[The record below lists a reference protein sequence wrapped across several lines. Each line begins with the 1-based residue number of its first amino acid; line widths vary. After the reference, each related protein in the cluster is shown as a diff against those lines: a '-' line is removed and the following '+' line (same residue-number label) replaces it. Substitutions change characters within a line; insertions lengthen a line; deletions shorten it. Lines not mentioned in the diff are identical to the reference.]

1 MPKWTKE
8 QELAINTEGSNII
21 ISAGAGSGKTAVL
34 TERVITKLKNG
45 THINELLI
53 LTFTNN
59 AAAEMKERIKKAIS
73 KIPELSEEMN
83 LIESASITTFDA
95 YVLSLVKKYHYYL
108 NLDAGL
114 SIIDSSIIKLEKQ
127 KIIDQIFE
135 SKYKE
140 KNQNFINFVTKYC
153 AKNDKILRKK
163 ILSLDSSLDLIIN
176 KEEYISN
183 YIENY
188 YSVDNLNLLFKS
200 YEDLILNKVNSIK
213 NSLENMGYEIEEK
226 PYQKF
231 YTILSPLIQSNTYD
245 EVRSSINFTMPRL
258 PNGSTEKAKY
268 YKTQISEIAKSI
280 KDLCYFNKEAL
291 LDNLKSTKDDA
302 NIIIEIIRE
311 LHQKTENYKYSKNMF
326 EFNDISKLAIKL
338 IKSNELVRE
347 NLKNSFKEIMIDE
360 YQDTSDMQ
368 ETFISLIEN
377 NNVYM
382 VGDVKQSIYR
392 FRNANPD
399 IFKIKYDKYKNNDG
413 GIKIDLN
420 KNFRSREQVLD
431 SINEIFNHIMD
442 DFIGNANYQKE
453 HKLIFGNQGF
463 YIFGSNKYN
472 NNLEIYNYEKD
483 KDHTKEEIEA
493 FIIGNDI
500 KDKIKAKYQVLDEE
514 IQRDITYKDFCILMD
529 RTSSF
534 DIYKKVFDYLQI
546 PLNIYKDE
554 DILFTDE
561 VCLINNILGLIINI
575 KKEGNNTSNKFY
587 FTSIA
592 RSYLYS
598 IEDETIYQIITN
610 NKITE
615 TNIYQKCLEISKN
628 IDSMSNY
635 EIIETII
642 NEFDFF
648 NKMITV
654 GNLNYR
660 TIILNN
666 LLDKAKSLNDVG
678 MNIYDM
684 KEYFENLMENQ
695 EVIKLP
701 AIISDSNSVTI
712 TNIHKSKG
720 LEYKIC
726 YFSGFHKEFNLQDMK
741 DKILYSNTYGLIMP
755 SYNEGFS
762 NTFIKTI
769 FKEDNVKNEISE
781 KIRLL
786 YVALTRAK
794 EKMIIVTSLDNDK
807 FYITNSSNVID
818 DLDRMKYKSFKDIL
832 NSVYTY
838 IEKYITN
845 IPIPLI
851 NNEYKIAKNI
861 NLNDLNNSKEIINIE
876 EKEIIKE
883 TLKENHFSK
892 EENKLITNEEKEN
905 MKFGTNLHYM
915 LENINLKEPNYNIL
929 NDNEKSILS
938 DLLKNSIFSN
948 INNAKIYQEYEFIDI
963 KENEEKVGIIDLM
976 LEYADHIDI
985 IDYKLKHT
993 DDPAYKKQLQG
1004 YKSFIESKTHKKAFT
1019 YLYSL
1024 ATRTL
1029 TKID

>member
-127 KIIDQIFE
+127 KIIDQIFA
-135 SKYKE
+135 SKYQE
-140 KNQNFINFVTKYC
+140 NNQNFINFVTKYC
-153 AKNDKILRKK
+153 IKNDKILRKK

-188 YSVDNLNLLFKS
+188 YSVDNLNSLFKS

-226 PYQKF
+226 TYQKF
-231 YTILSPLIQSNTYD
+231 YAILSPLIQSNTYD

-280 KDLCYFNKEAL
+280 KELCYFNKEAL

-302 NIIIEIIRE
+302 SIIIEIIRE

-500 KDKIKAKYQVLDEE
+500 KDKINTKYQVLDEE
-514 IQRDITYKDFCILMD
+514 TQRDITYKDFCILMD

-575 KKEGNNTSNKFY
+575 KKEVNSTSNKFY
-587 FTSIA
+587 YTSIA

-598 IEDETIYQIITN
+598 IKDETIYQTITN
-610 NKITE
+610 NKIKE
-615 TNIYQKCLEISKN
+615 TDIYQKCLEISKN

-642 NEFDFF
+642 NEFNFY

-666 LLDKAKSLNDVG
+666 LLNKAQNLNEVG

-684 KEYFENLMENQ
+684 KDFFENLMENQ

-741 DKILYSNTYGLIMP
+741 DKILYSNAYGLIMP

-861 NLNDLNNSKEIINIE
+861 NLNDLNNSKEIINVE
-876 EKEIIKE
+876 EKELAKE

-915 LENINLKEPNYNIL
+915 LENINLKDPNYNIL

-938 DLLKNSIFSN
+938 NLLKNSIFSN

-963 KENEEKVGIIDLM
+963 KENEEKVGVIDLM
-976 LEYADHIDI
+976 LEYDDHIDI

-993 DDPAYKKQLQG
+993 DDPAYKKQLEG
-1004 YKSFIESKTHKKAFT
+1004 YKSFIESKTHKKIFT

-1024 ATRTL
+1024 TTRTL

>member
-95 YVLSLVKKYHYYL
+95 YVLSLIKKYHYYL

-153 AKNDKILRKK
+153 TKNDKNLRKK

-188 YSVDNLNLLFKS
+188 YSEDNLNSLFKS

-226 PYQKF
+226 TYQKF
-231 YTILSPLIQSNTYD
+231 YAILSPLIQSNTYD

-280 KDLCYFNKEAL
+280 KELCYFNKEAL

-302 NIIIEIIRE
+302 SIIIEIIRE
-311 LHQKTENYKYSKNMF
+311 LHQKTKNYKYSKNMF

-420 KNFRSREQVLD
+420 KNFRSREQVLN

-500 KDKIKAKYQVLDEE
+500 KDKINAKYQVLDEE
-514 IQRDITYKDFCILMD
+514 TQRDITYKDFCILMD

-695 EVIKLP
+695 EVIKIP

-741 DKILYSNTYGLIMP
+741 DKILYSNAYGLIMP

-851 NNEYKIAKNI
+851 NSEYKIAKNI
-861 NLNDLNNSKEIINIE
+861 NLNDLNNSKEIINVE
-876 EKEIIKE
+876 EKELAKE

-915 LENINLKEPNYNIL
+915 LENINLKNPNYNIL

-1004 YKSFIESKTHKKAFT
+1004 YKSFIESKTHKKAVT

-1024 ATRTL
+1024 TTRTL

>member
-127 KIIDQIFE
+127 KIIDQIFA
-135 SKYKE
+135 SKYQE
-140 KNQNFINFVTKYC
+140 NNQNFINFVTKYC
-153 AKNDKILRKK
+153 IKNDKILRKK
-163 ILSLDSSLDLIIN
+163 ILSLDSFLDLIIN

-188 YSVDNLNLLFKS
+188 YSEDNLNSLFKS
-200 YEDLILNKVNSIK
+200 YESLILNKVNSIK

-226 PYQKF
+226 AYQKF
-231 YTILSPLIQSNTYD
+231 YTVLSPLIKSTSYD
-245 EVRSSINFTMPRL
+245 EIRSSINFTMPRL

-280 KDLCYFNKEAL
+280 KELCYYNKEAL
-291 LDNLKSTKDDA
+291 LNNLKSTKNDA
-302 NIIIEIIRE
+302 SIIIEIIKE

-500 KDKIKAKYQVLDEE
+500 KDKINAKYQVLDEE
-514 IQRDITYKDFCILMD
+514 TQRDITYKDFCILMD

-575 KKEGNNTSNKFY
+575 KKEGNSTSNKFY
-587 FTSIA
+587 YTSIA

-598 IEDETIYQIITN
+598 IKDETIYQTITN
-610 NKITE
+610 NKIKE
-615 TNIYQKCLEISKN
+615 TDIYQKCLEISKN

-642 NEFDFF
+642 NEFNFY

-666 LLDKAKSLNDVG
+666 LLNKAQNLNDVG

-684 KEYFENLMENQ
+684 KDFFENLMENQ

-741 DKILYSNTYGLIMP
+741 DKILYSNAYGLIMP

-861 NLNDLNNSKEIINIE
+861 NLNDLNNSKEIINVE
-876 EKEIIKE
+876 EK
-883 TLKENHFSK
+883 
-892 EENKLITNEEKEN
+892 
-905 MKFGTNLHYM
+905 
-915 LENINLKEPNYNIL
+915 
-929 NDNEKSILS
+929 
-938 DLLKNSIFSN
+938 
-948 INNAKIYQEYEFIDI
+948 
-963 KENEEKVGIIDLM
+963 
-976 LEYADHIDI
+976 
-985 IDYKLKHT
+985 
-993 DDPAYKKQLQG
+993 
-1004 YKSFIESKTHKKAFT
+1004 
-1019 YLYSL
+1019 
-1024 ATRTL
+1024 
-1029 TKID
+1029 

>member
-114 SIIDSSIIKLEKQ
+114 SIIDTSIIKLEKQ
-127 KIIDQIFE
+127 KIIDQIFA
-135 SKYKE
+135 SKYQE
-140 KNQNFINFVTKYC
+140 NNQNFINFVTKYC
-153 AKNDKILRKK
+153 IKNDKILRKK

-188 YSVDNLNLLFKS
+188 YSEDNLNSLFKS
-200 YEDLILNKVNSIK
+200 YESLILNKVNSIK

-226 PYQKF
+226 AYQKF
-231 YTILSPLIQSNTYD
+231 YTVLSPLIKSTSYD
-245 EVRSSINFTMPRL
+245 EIRSSINFTMPRL

-280 KDLCYFNKEAL
+280 KELCYYNKEAL
-291 LDNLKSTKDDA
+291 LNNLKSTKNDA
-302 NIIIEIIRE
+302 SIIIEIIKE

-500 KDKIKAKYQVLDEE
+500 KDKINAKYQVLDEE
-514 IQRDITYKDFCILMD
+514 TQRDITYKDFCILMD

-575 KKEGNNTSNKFY
+575 KKEGNSTSNKFY
-587 FTSIA
+587 YTSIA

-598 IEDETIYQIITN
+598 IEDETIYQTITN
-610 NKITE
+610 NKIKE
-615 TNIYQKCLEISKN
+615 TDIYQKCLEISKN

-642 NEFDFF
+642 NEFNFY

-666 LLDKAKSLNDVG
+666 LLNKAQNLNDVG

-684 KEYFENLMENQ
+684 KDFFENLMENQ

-741 DKILYSNTYGLIMP
+741 DKILYSNAYGLIMP

-794 EKMIIVTSLDNDK
+794 EKMIIVTSLNNDK

-845 IPIPLI
+845 IPTPLI

-861 NLNDLNNSKEIINIE
+861 NLNDLNNSKEIINVE
-876 EKEIIKE
+876 EKELAKE

-915 LENINLKEPNYNIL
+915 LENINLKDPNYNIL

-938 DLLKNSIFSN
+938 NLLKNSIFSN

-963 KENEEKVGIIDLM
+963 KENEEKVGVIDLM
-976 LEYADHIDI
+976 LEYDDHIDI

-993 DDPAYKKQLQG
+993 DDPAYKKQLEG
-1004 YKSFIESKTHKKAFT
+1004 YKSFIESKTHTKTFT

-1024 ATRTL
+1024 TTRTL

>member
-188 YSVDNLNLLFKS
+188 YSVDNLNSLFKS

-610 NKITE
+610 NKIKE
-615 TNIYQKCLEISKN
+615 TDIYQKCLEISKN

-642 NEFDFF
+642 NEFNFY

-666 LLDKAKSLNDVG
+666 LLNKAQNLNDVG

-684 KEYFENLMENQ
+684 KDFFENLMENQ

-741 DKILYSNTYGLIMP
+741 DKILYSNAYGLIMP

-794 EKMIIVTSLDNDK
+794 EKMIIVTSLNNDK

-845 IPIPLI
+845 IPTPLI

-861 NLNDLNNSKEIINIE
+861 NLNDLNNSKEIINVE
-876 EKEIIKE
+876 EKELAKE
-883 TLKENHFSK
+883 TLKEKHFSK

-915 LENINLKEPNYNIL
+915 LENINLKNPNYNIL

-963 KENEEKVGIIDLM
+963 KENEEKVGVIDLM
-976 LEYADHIDI
+976 LEYDDHIDI

-993 DDPAYKKQLQG
+993 DDPAYKKQLEG
-1004 YKSFIESKTHKKAFT
+1004 YKSFIESKTHKKAVT

-1024 ATRTL
+1024 TTRTL

>member
-188 YSVDNLNLLFKS
+188 YSVDNLNSLFKS

>member
-153 AKNDKILRKK
+153 TKNDKNLRKK

-188 YSVDNLNLLFKS
+188 YSEDNLNSLFKS

-213 NSLENMGYEIEEK
+213 NSLENMAYEIEEK
-226 PYQKF
+226 TYQKF
-231 YTILSPLIQSNTYD
+231 YAILSPLIQSNTYD

-280 KDLCYFNKEAL
+280 KELCYFNKEAL
-291 LDNLKSTKDDA
+291 LDNLKNTKDDA
-302 NIIIEIIRE
+302 SIIIEIIRE

-347 NLKNSFKEIMIDE
+347 NLKKSFKEIMIDE

-483 KDHTKEEIEA
+483 KEHTKEEIEA

-861 NLNDLNNSKEIINIE
+861 NLSDLNNSKEIIIVE

-905 MKFGTNLHYM
+905 MKFGINLHYM
-915 LENINLKEPNYNIL
+915 LENINLKNPNYNIL

-1024 ATRTL
+1024 TTRTL

>member
-188 YSVDNLNLLFKS
+188 YSVDNLNSLFKS

-500 KDKIKAKYQVLDEE
+500 KDKINAKYQVLDEE

-561 VCLINNILGLIINI
+561 VCLINNILDLIINI

-628 IDSMSNY
+628 LDSMSNY

-695 EVIKLP
+695 EVIKIP

-741 DKILYSNTYGLIMP
+741 DKILYSNAYGLIMP

-845 IPIPLI
+845 IAIPLI
-851 NNEYKIAKNI
+851 NSEYKIAKNI
-861 NLNDLNNSKEIINIE
+861 NLNDLNNSKEIINVE

-976 LEYADHIDI
+976 LEYDDHIDI
-985 IDYKLKHT
+985 IDYKLKHA
-993 DDPAYKKQLQG
+993 DDPAYKKQLEG

>member
-127 KIIDQIFE
+127 KIIDQIFA
-135 SKYKE
+135 SKYQE
-140 KNQNFINFVTKYC
+140 NNQNFINFVIKYC
-153 AKNDKILRKK
+153 IKNDKILRKK
-163 ILSLDSSLDLIIN
+163 ILSLDSYLDLIIN

-188 YSVDNLNLLFKS
+188 YSEDNLNSLFKS
-200 YEDLILNKVNSIK
+200 YESLILNKVNSIK

-226 PYQKF
+226 AYQKF
-231 YTILSPLIQSNTYD
+231 YTVLSPLIKSTSYD
-245 EVRSSINFTMPRL
+245 EIRSSINFTMPRL

-280 KDLCYFNKEAL
+280 KELCYFNKEAL
-291 LDNLKSTKDDA
+291 LNNLKSTKNDA
-302 NIIIEIIRE
+302 SIIIEIIKE

-500 KDKIKAKYQVLDEE
+500 KDKINAKYQVLDEE
-514 IQRDITYKDFCILMD
+514 TQRDITYKDFCILMD

-575 KKEGNNTSNKFY
+575 KKEGNSTSNKF
-587 FTSIA
+587 
-592 RSYLYS
+592 
-598 IEDETIYQIITN
+598 
-610 NKITE
+610 
-615 TNIYQKCLEISKN
+615 
-628 IDSMSNY
+628 
-635 EIIETII
+635 
-642 NEFDFF
+642 
-648 NKMITV
+648 
-654 GNLNYR
+654 
-660 TIILNN
+660 
-666 LLDKAKSLNDVG
+666 
-678 MNIYDM
+678 
-684 KEYFENLMENQ
+684 
-695 EVIKLP
+695 
-701 AIISDSNSVTI
+701 
-712 TNIHKSKG
+712 
-720 LEYKIC
+720 
-726 YFSGFHKEFNLQDMK
+726 
-741 DKILYSNTYGLIMP
+741 
-755 SYNEGFS
+755 
-762 NTFIKTI
+762 
-769 FKEDNVKNEISE
+769 
-781 KIRLL
+781 
-786 YVALTRAK
+786 
-794 EKMIIVTSLDNDK
+794 
-807 FYITNSSNVID
+807 
-818 DLDRMKYKSFKDIL
+818 
-832 NSVYTY
+832 
-838 IEKYITN
+838 
-845 IPIPLI
+845 
-851 NNEYKIAKNI
+851 
-861 NLNDLNNSKEIINIE
+861 
-876 EKEIIKE
+876 
-883 TLKENHFSK
+883 
-892 EENKLITNEEKEN
+892 
-905 MKFGTNLHYM
+905 
-915 LENINLKEPNYNIL
+915 
-929 NDNEKSILS
+929 
-938 DLLKNSIFSN
+938 
-948 INNAKIYQEYEFIDI
+948 
-963 KENEEKVGIIDLM
+963 
-976 LEYADHIDI
+976 
-985 IDYKLKHT
+985 
-993 DDPAYKKQLQG
+993 
-1004 YKSFIESKTHKKAFT
+1004 
-1019 YLYSL
+1019 
-1024 ATRTL
+1024 
-1029 TKID
+1029 

>member
-127 KIIDQIFE
+127 KIIDQIFA
-135 SKYKE
+135 SKYQE
-140 KNQNFINFVTKYC
+140 NNQNFINFVTKYC
-153 AKNDKILRKK
+153 IKNDKILRKK

-188 YSVDNLNLLFKS
+188 YSEDNLNSLFKS
-200 YEDLILNKVNSIK
+200 YESLILNKVNSIK

-226 PYQKF
+226 AYQKF
-231 YTILSPLIQSNTYD
+231 YTVLSPLIKSTSYD
-245 EVRSSINFTMPRL
+245 EIRSSINFTMPRL

-280 KDLCYFNKEAL
+280 KELCYYNKEAL
-291 LDNLKSTKDDA
+291 LNNLKSTKNDA
-302 NIIIEIIRE
+302 SIIIEIIKE

-360 YQDTSDMQ
+360 YQDTSNMQ

-500 KDKIKAKYQVLDEE
+500 KDKINAKYQVLDEE
-514 IQRDITYKDFCILMD
+514 TQRDITYKDFCILMD

-575 KKEGNNTSNKFY
+575 KKEGNSTSNKFY
-587 FTSIA
+587 YTSIA

-598 IEDETIYQIITN
+598 IEDETIYQTITN
-610 NKITE
+610 NKIKE
-615 TNIYQKCLEISKN
+615 TDIYQKCLEISKN

-642 NEFDFF
+642 NEFNFY

-666 LLDKAKSLNDVG
+666 LLNKAQNLNDVG

-684 KEYFENLMENQ
+684 KDFFENLMENQ

-741 DKILYSNTYGLIMP
+741 DKILYSNAYGLIMP

-861 NLNDLNNSKEIINIE
+861 NLNDLNNSKEIINVE
-876 EKEIIKE
+876 EKELAKE

-915 LENINLKEPNYNIL
+915 LENINLKDPNYNIL

-938 DLLKNSIFSN
+938 NLLKNSIFSN

-963 KENEEKVGIIDLM
+963 KENEEKVGVIDLM
-976 LEYADHIDI
+976 LEYDDHIDI

-993 DDPAYKKQLQG
+993 DDPAYKKQLDG
-1004 YKSFIESKTHKKAFT
+1004 YKSFIESKTHKKTFT

-1024 ATRTL
+1024 TTRTL

>member
-1 MPKWTKE
+1 MPNWTKE
-8 QELAINTEGSNII
+8 QEQAIKTEGSNII

-45 THINELLI
+45 IHINELLI

-73 KIPELSEEMN
+73 KLPELSEEMN

-108 NLDAGL
+108 GLDAGL
-114 SIIDSSIIKLEKQ
+114 SIIDASIIKLEKQ
-127 KIIDQIFE
+127 KIINQIFE
-135 SKYKE
+135 NKYKE
-140 KNQNFINFVTKYC
+140 KNENFINFITKYC
-153 AKNDKILRKK
+153 VKNDKPLRKK
-163 ILSLDSSLDLIIN
+163 ILSLDSTLDLLIN
-176 KEEYISN
+176 KEDYLNN

-188 YSVDNLNLLFKS
+188 YNNQNLENLFLS
-200 YEDLILNKVNSIK
+200 YEKLILNKINSIK
-213 NSLENMGYEIEEK
+213 NSLENLGYEIEEK
-226 PYQKF
+226 TYQKF
-231 YTILSPLIQSNTYD
+231 SEVLTPLINSTDYNL
-245 EVRSSINFTMPRL
+245 VRSNLDFTMPRL
-258 PNGSTEKAKY
+258 PNGSDEKAKY
-268 YKTQISEIAKSI
+268 YKTQISEITKSLKELCYFDKEVLLNNLRSTKQDAEIIVDII
-280 KDLCYFNKEAL
+280 KDLHK
-291 LDNLKSTKDDA
+291 
-302 NIIIEIIRE
+302 
-311 LHQKTENYKYSKNMF
+311 QTETYKYSKNMF

-338 IKSNELVRE
+338 IKNNELVRE

-420 KNFRSREQVLD
+420 KNFRSREQVLN
-431 SINEIFNHIMD
+431 SINDIFNHIMD
-442 DFIGNANYQKE
+442 DYIGNANYHKE
-453 HKLIFGNQGF
+453 HRLIFGNQDF
-463 YIFGSNKYN
+463 YTFGNNENN

-483 KDHTKEEIEA
+483 KDYTKEEIEA

-500 KDKIKAKYQVLDEE
+500 KKKINDQYQVLDDKN
-514 IQRDITYKDFCILMD
+514 QRNITFKDFCILMD

-534 DIYKKVFDYLQI
+534 DTYKKVFDYLQI

-575 KKEGNNTSNKFY
+575 KNNINDTTTKFY

-592 RSYLYS
+592 RSYLMNYNDN
-598 IEDETIYQIITN
+598 IIYETITNKQIQN
-610 NKITE
+610 NE
-615 TNIYQKCLEISKN
+615 IYQKCLEISKN
-628 IDSMSNY
+628 INSMSNY

-642 NEFDFF
+642 KEFNFYD
-648 NKMITV
+648 KMISK
-654 GNLNYR
+654 GNVLYR
-660 TIILNN
+660 SIILNN
-666 LLDKAKSLNDVG
+666 LLEKAQNLNDVG

-684 KEYFENLMENQ
+684 KDYFENLMDNA

-726 YFSGFHKEFNLQDMK
+726 YFSGFHKEFNLMDVK
-741 DKILYSNTYGLIMP
+741 DKILYNEKYGLIIP
-755 SYNEGFS
+755 SYKEGFS
-762 NTFIKTI
+762 NTFINTI
-769 FKEDNVKNEISE
+769 FKEDNLKNEISE

-807 FYITNSSNVID
+807 IYITNNEKVID

-832 NSVYTY
+832 NSVYEY
-838 IEKYITN
+838 IEQYIVNIEIPSINQAYKLSQNININSLITN
-845 IPIPLI
+845 TEKVLV
-851 NNEYKIAKNI
+851 
-861 NLNDLNNSKEIINIE
+861 E
-876 EKEIIKE
+876 EKEYNEEIFEEK
-883 TLKENHFSK
+883 HFSK
-892 EENKLITNEEKEN
+892 ETNKFISKEETTNMN
-905 MKFGTNLHYM
+905 FGTEMHYM
-915 LENINLKEPNYNIL
+915 LENTNLKNPDYTLLSPI
-929 NDNEKSILS
+929 EKSILEN
-938 DLLKNSIFSN
+938 LLKNNIFKN
-948 INNAKIYQEYEFIDI
+948 INEAEIYQEYEFIDD
-963 KENEEKVGIIDLM
+963 NETSEKTGIIDLM
-976 LEYADHIDI
+976 LEYNDHIDI
-985 IDYKLKHT
+985 IDYKLKNVA
-993 DDPAYKKQLQG
+993 DNAYKKQLNG
-1004 YKSFIESKTHKKAFT
+1004 YKEYIENKTNKHVDT

-1024 ATRTL
+1024 LDRTL

>member
-127 KIIDQIFE
+127 KIIDQIFA
-135 SKYKE
+135 SKYQE
-140 KNQNFINFVTKYC
+140 NNQNFINFVTKYC
-153 AKNDKILRKK
+153 IKNDKILRKK

-188 YSVDNLNLLFKS
+188 YSEDNLNSLFKS
-200 YEDLILNKVNSIK
+200 YESLILNKVNSIK

-226 PYQKF
+226 AYQKF
-231 YTILSPLIQSNTYD
+231 YTVLSPLIKSTSYD
-245 EVRSSINFTMPRL
+245 EIRSSINFTMPRL

-268 YKTQISEIAKSI
+268 YKTQISEISESI
-280 KDLCYFNKEAL
+280 KELCYYNKEAL
-291 LDNLKSTKDDA
+291 LNNLKSTKNDA
-302 NIIIEIIRE
+302 SIIIEIIKE

-360 YQDTSDMQ
+360 YQDTSDIQ

-500 KDKIKAKYQVLDEE
+500 KDKINAKYQVLDEE
-514 IQRDITYKDFCILMD
+514 TQRDITYKDFCILMD

-534 DIYKKVFDYLQI
+534 DIYKKVFDHLQI

-575 KKEGNNTSNKFY
+575 KKEGNSTSNKFY
-587 FTSIA
+587 YTSIA

-598 IEDETIYQIITN
+598 IEDETIYQTITN
-610 NKITE
+610 NKIKE
-615 TNIYQKCLEISKN
+615 TDIYQKCLEISKN

-635 EIIETII
+635 EIIENII
-642 NEFDFF
+642 NEFNFY

-666 LLDKAKSLNDVG
+666 LLNKAKNLNDVG

-684 KEYFENLMENQ
+684 KEFFENLMENQ

-741 DKILYSNTYGLIMP
+741 DKILYSNAYGLIMP

-861 NLNDLNNSKEIINIE
+861 NLNDLNNSKEIINAE
-876 EKEIIKE
+876 EKELAKE

-905 MKFGTNLHYM
+905 MKFGTKLHYI

-938 DLLKNSIFSN
+938 NLLKNSIFSN
-948 INNAKIYQEYEFIDI
+948 IKNAKIYQEYEFIDI
-963 KENEEKVGIIDLM
+963 KENEEKVGVIDLM
-976 LEYADHIDI
+976 LEYDDHIDI

-993 DDPAYKKQLQG
+993 DDPAYKKQLDG
-1004 YKSFIESKTHKKAFT
+1004 YKSFIESKIHKKTFT

-1024 ATRTL
+1024 TTRTL

>member
-127 KIIDQIFE
+127 KIIDQIFA
-135 SKYKE
+135 SKYQE
-140 KNQNFINFVTKYC
+140 NNQNFINFVTKYC
-153 AKNDKILRKK
+153 IKNDKILRKK

-188 YSVDNLNLLFKS
+188 YSEDNLKSLFKS
-200 YEDLILNKVNSIK
+200 YESLILNKVNSIK

-226 PYQKF
+226 AYQKF
-231 YTILSPLIQSNTYD
+231 YTVLSPLIKATSYD
-245 EVRSSINFTMPRL
+245 EIRSSINFTMPRL

-280 KDLCYFNKEAL
+280 KELCYFNKEAL
-291 LDNLKSTKDDA
+291 LNNLKSTKNDA
-302 NIIIEIIRE
+302 SIIIEIIKE

-420 KNFRSREQVLD
+420 KNFRSREQVLN

-500 KDKIKAKYQVLDEE
+500 KDKINAKYQVLDEE
-514 IQRDITYKDFCILMD
+514 TQRDITYKDFCILMD

-575 KKEGNNTSNKFY
+575 KKEVNSTSNKFY
-587 FTSIA
+587 YTSIA

-598 IEDETIYQIITN
+598 IEDETIYQTITN
-610 NKITE
+610 NKIKE
-615 TNIYQKCLEISKN
+615 TDIYQKCLEISKN

-642 NEFDFF
+642 NEFNFY

-666 LLDKAKSLNDVG
+666 LLNKAQNLNDVG

-684 KEYFENLMENQ
+684 KEFFENLMENQ

-741 DKILYSNTYGLIMP
+741 DKILYSNAYGLIMP

-861 NLNDLNNSKEIINIE
+861 NLNDLNNSKEIINVE
-876 EKEIIKE
+876 EKELAKE

-905 MKFGTNLHYM
+905 MKFGTKLHYI

-938 DLLKNSIFSN
+938 NLLKNSIFSN
-948 INNAKIYQEYEFIDI
+948 IKNAKIYQEYEFIDI
-963 KENEEKVGIIDLM
+963 KENEEKVGVIDLM
-976 LEYADHIDI
+976 LEYDDHIDI

-993 DDPAYKKQLQG
+993 DDPAYKKQLDG
-1004 YKSFIESKTHKKAFT
+1004 YKSFIESKIHKKTFT

-1024 ATRTL
+1024 TTRTL

>member
-34 TERVITKLKNG
+34 TERVIAKLKNG

-127 KIIDQIFE
+127 KIIDQIFAN
-135 SKYKE
+135 KYQE
-140 KNQNFINFVTKYC
+140 NTQNFINFITKYC
-153 AKNDKILRKK
+153 IKNDKILRKK

-188 YSVDNLNLLFKS
+188 YSEDNLNSLFKS
-200 YEDLILNKVNSIK
+200 YESLILNKVNSIK

-226 PYQKF
+226 AYQKF
-231 YTILSPLIQSNTYD
+231 YTVLSPLIKSISYD
-245 EVRSSINFTMPRL
+245 EIRSSINFTMPRL

-280 KDLCYFNKEAL
+280 KELCYFNKEAL

-302 NIIIEIIRE
+302 SIIIEIIRE

-500 KDKIKAKYQVLDEE
+500 KDKINTKYQVLDEE
-514 IQRDITYKDFCILMD
+514 TQRDITYKDFCILMD

-598 IEDETIYQIITN
+598 IEDETIYQTITN
-610 NKITE
+610 NKIKE
-615 TNIYQKCLEISKN
+615 TDIYQKCLEISKN

-642 NEFDFF
+642 NEFNFY

-666 LLDKAKSLNDVG
+666 LLNKAQNLNDVG

-684 KEYFENLMENQ
+684 KDFFENLMENQ

-741 DKILYSNTYGLIMP
+741 DKILYSNAYGLIMP

-832 NSVYTY
+832 DSVYTY

-861 NLNDLNNSKEIINIE
+861 NLNDLNNSKEIINVE
-876 EKEIIKE
+876 EKELAKE

-938 DLLKNSIFSN
+938 NLLKNSIFSN

-976 LEYADHIDI
+976 LEYDDHIDI

-993 DDPAYKKQLQG
+993 DDPAYKKQLEG

-1024 ATRTL
+1024 TTRTL

>member
-127 KIIDQIFE
+127 KIIDQIFA
-135 SKYKE
+135 SKYQE
-140 KNQNFINFVTKYC
+140 NNQNFINFVTKYC
-153 AKNDKILRKK
+153 IKNDKILRKK

-188 YSVDNLNLLFKS
+188 YSEDNLNSLFKS
-200 YEDLILNKVNSIK
+200 YESLILNKVNSIK

-226 PYQKF
+226 AYQKF
-231 YTILSPLIQSNTYD
+231 YTVLSPLIKSTSYD
-245 EVRSSINFTMPRL
+245 EIRSSINFTMPRL

-268 YKTQISEIAKSI
+268 YKTQISEISESI
-280 KDLCYFNKEAL
+280 KELCYYNKEAL
-291 LDNLKSTKDDA
+291 LNNLKSTKNDA
-302 NIIIEIIRE
+302 SIIIEIIKE

-500 KDKIKAKYQVLDEE
+500 KDKINAKYQVLDEE
-514 IQRDITYKDFCILMD
+514 TQRDITYKDFCILMD

-575 KKEGNNTSNKFY
+575 KKEGNSTSNKFY
-587 FTSIA
+587 YTSIA

-598 IEDETIYQIITN
+598 IEDETIYQTITN
-610 NKITE
+610 NKIKE
-615 TNIYQKCLEISKN
+615 TDIYKKCLEISKN

-642 NEFDFF
+642 NEFNFY

-666 LLDKAKSLNDVG
+666 LLNKAKNLNDVG

-684 KEYFENLMENQ
+684 KEFFENLMENQ

-741 DKILYSNTYGLIMP
+741 DKILYSNAYGLIMP

-861 NLNDLNNSKEIINIE
+861 NLNDLNNSKEIINVE
-876 EKEIIKE
+876 EKELAKE

-905 MKFGTNLHYM
+905 MKFGTKLHYI

-938 DLLKNSIFSN
+938 NLLKNSIFSN
-948 INNAKIYQEYEFIDI
+948 IKNAKIYQEYEFIDI
-963 KENEEKVGIIDLM
+963 KENEEKVGVIDLM
-976 LEYADHIDI
+976 LEYDDHIDI

-993 DDPAYKKQLQG
+993 DDPAYKKQLDG
-1004 YKSFIESKTHKKAFT
+1004 YKSFIESKIHKKTFT

-1024 ATRTL
+1024 TTRTL

>member
-1 MPKWTKE
+1 MPNWTKE
-8 QELAINTEGSNII
+8 QEQAIKTEGSNII

-45 THINELLI
+45 IHINELLI

-73 KIPELSEEMN
+73 KLPELSEEMN

-108 NLDAGL
+108 GLDAGL
-114 SIIDSSIIKLEKQ
+114 SIIDASIIKLEKQ
-127 KIIDQIFE
+127 KIINQIFE
-135 SKYKE
+135 NKYKE
-140 KNQNFINFVTKYC
+140 KNEKFINFITKYC
-153 AKNDKILRKK
+153 VKNDKPLRKK
-163 ILSLDSSLDLIIN
+163 ILSLDSTLDLLIN
-176 KEEYISN
+176 KEDYLNN

-188 YSVDNLNLLFKS
+188 YNNQNLENLFLS
-200 YEDLILNKVNSIK
+200 YEKLILNKINSIK
-213 NSLENMGYEIEEK
+213 NSLENLGYEIEEK
-226 PYQKF
+226 TYQKF
-231 YTILSPLIQSNTYD
+231 SEVLTPLINSTDYNL
-245 EVRSSINFTMPRL
+245 VRSNLDFTMPRL
-258 PNGSTEKAKY
+258 PNGSDEKAKY
-268 YKTQISEIAKSI
+268 YKTQISEITKSLKELCYFDKEVLLNNLRSTKQDAEIIVDII
-280 KDLCYFNKEAL
+280 KDLHK
-291 LDNLKSTKDDA
+291 
-302 NIIIEIIRE
+302 
-311 LHQKTENYKYSKNMF
+311 QTETYKYSKNMF

-338 IKSNELVRE
+338 IKNNKLVRE

-420 KNFRSREQVLD
+420 KNFRSREQVLN
-431 SINEIFNHIMD
+431 SINDIFNHIMD
-442 DFIGNANYQKE
+442 DYIGNANYHKE
-453 HKLIFGNQGF
+453 HRLIFGNQDF
-463 YIFGSNKYN
+463 YTFGNNENN

-483 KDHTKEEIEA
+483 KNHTKEEIEA

-500 KDKIKAKYQVLDEE
+500 KKKINDQYQVLDDKT
-514 IQRDITYKDFCILMD
+514 QRNITFKDFCILMD

-534 DIYKKVFDYLQI
+534 DTYKKVFDYLQI

-575 KKEGNNTSNKFY
+575 KNNINDTTTKFY

-592 RSYLYS
+592 RSYLMNYNDN
-598 IEDETIYQIITN
+598 IIYETITSKQIQN
-610 NKITE
+610 NE
-615 TNIYQKCLEISKN
+615 IYQKCLEISKN
-628 IDSMSNY
+628 INSMSNY

-642 NEFDFF
+642 KEFNFYD
-648 NKMITV
+648 KMISK
-654 GNLNYR
+654 GNILYR
-660 TIILNN
+660 SIILNN
-666 LLDKAKSLNDVG
+666 LLEKAQNLNNVG

-684 KEYFENLMENQ
+684 KDYFENLMDNA

-726 YFSGFHKEFNLQDMK
+726 YFSGFHKEFNLMDVK
-741 DKILYSNTYGLIMP
+741 DKILYNEKYGLIIP

-762 NTFIKTI
+762 NTFINTI
-769 FKEDNVKNEISE
+769 FKEDNLKNEISE

-807 FYITNSSNVID
+807 IYITNNEKVID

-832 NSVYTY
+832 NSVYEY
-838 IEKYITN
+838 IEQYIVNIEVPSINQAYKLSQNININSLITN
-845 IPIPLI
+845 T
-851 NNEYKIAKNI
+851 EKI
-861 NLNDLNNSKEIINIE
+861 LVE
-876 EKEIIKE
+876 EKEYNEEIFEEK
-883 TLKENHFSK
+883 HFSK
-892 EENKLITNEEKEN
+892 ETNKLISREETTNMN
-905 MKFGTNLHYM
+905 FGTEMHYM
-915 LENINLKEPNYNIL
+915 LENTNLKNPDYTLLSPI
-929 NDNEKSILS
+929 EKSILEN
-938 DLLKNSIFSN
+938 LLKNDIFKN
-948 INNAKIYQEYEFIDI
+948 INHADIYQEYEFIDD
-963 KENEEKVGIIDLM
+963 NETSEKTGVIDLM
-976 LEYADHIDI
+976 LEYNDHIDI
-985 IDYKLKHT
+985 IDYKLKNVA
-993 DDPAYKKQLQG
+993 DNAYKKQLNG
-1004 YKSFIESKTHKKAFT
+1004 YKEYIENKTNKHVDT

-1024 ATRTL
+1024 LDRTL

>member
-127 KIIDQIFE
+127 KIIDQIFA
-135 SKYKE
+135 SKYQE
-140 KNQNFINFVTKYC
+140 NNQNFINFVTKYC
-153 AKNDKILRKK
+153 IKNDKILRKK

-188 YSVDNLNLLFKS
+188 YSEDNLNSLFKS
-200 YEDLILNKVNSIK
+200 YESLILNKVNSIK

-226 PYQKF
+226 AYQKF
-231 YTILSPLIQSNTYD
+231 YTVLSPLIKSTSYD
-245 EVRSSINFTMPRL
+245 EIRSSINFTMPRL

-268 YKTQISEIAKSI
+268 YKTQISEISESI
-280 KDLCYFNKEAL
+280 KELCYYNKEAL
-291 LDNLKSTKDDA
+291 LNNLKSTKNDA
-302 NIIIEIIRE
+302 SIIIEIIKE

-500 KDKIKAKYQVLDEE
+500 KDKINAKYQVLDEE
-514 IQRDITYKDFCILMD
+514 TQRDITYKDFCILMD

-575 KKEGNNTSNKFY
+575 KKEGNSTSNKFY
-587 FTSIA
+587 YTSIA

-598 IEDETIYQIITN
+598 IEDETIYQTITN
-610 NKITE
+610 NKIKE
-615 TNIYQKCLEISKN
+615 TDIYQKCLEISKN

-642 NEFDFF
+642 NEFNFY

-666 LLDKAKSLNDVG
+666 LLSKAKNLNDVG

-684 KEYFENLMENQ
+684 KEFFENLMENQ

-741 DKILYSNTYGLIMP
+741 DKILYSNAYGLIMP

-861 NLNDLNNSKEIINIE
+861 NLNDLNNNKEIINVE
-876 EKEIIKE
+876 EKELAKE

-905 MKFGTNLHYM
+905 MKFGTKLHYI

-938 DLLKNSIFSN
+938 NLLKNSIFSN
-948 INNAKIYQEYEFIDI
+948 IKNAKIYQEYEFIDI
-963 KENEEKVGIIDLM
+963 KENEEKVGVIDLM
-976 LEYADHIDI
+976 LEYDDHIDI

-993 DDPAYKKQLQG
+993 DDPAYKKQLDG
-1004 YKSFIESKTHKKAFT
+1004 YKSFIESKIHKKTFT

-1024 ATRTL
+1024 TTRTL

>member
-127 KIIDQIFE
+127 KIIDQIFA
-135 SKYKE
+135 SKYQE
-140 KNQNFINFVTKYC
+140 NNLNFINFVTKYC
-153 AKNDKILRKK
+153 IKNDIILRKK

-176 KEEYISN
+176 KEEYVSN

-188 YSVDNLNLLFKS
+188 YSEDNLNSLFKS
-200 YEDLILNKVNSIK
+200 YESLILNKVNSIK

-226 PYQKF
+226 AYQKF
-231 YTILSPLIQSNTYD
+231 YTVLSPLIKSTSYD
-245 EVRSSINFTMPRL
+245 EIRSSINFTMPRL

-268 YKTQISEIAKSI
+268 YKTQISEISKSI
-280 KDLCYFNKEAL
+280 KELCYFNKEAL
-291 LDNLKSTKDDA
+291 LNNLKSTKNDA
-302 NIIIEIIRE
+302 SIIIEIIKE

-420 KNFRSREQVLD
+420 KNFRSREQVLN

-500 KDKIKAKYQVLDEE
+500 KDKINAKYQVLDEE
-514 IQRDITYKDFCILMD
+514 TQRDITYKDFCILMD

-575 KKEGNNTSNKFY
+575 KKEVNSTSNKFY
-587 FTSIA
+587 YTSIA

-598 IEDETIYQIITN
+598 IEDETIYQTITN
-610 NKITE
+610 NKIKE
-615 TNIYQKCLEISKN
+615 TDIYQKCLEISKN
-628 IDSMSNY
+628 IDSMSNC

-642 NEFDFF
+642 NEFNFY

-666 LLDKAKSLNDVG
+666 LLNKAQNLNDVG

-684 KEYFENLMENQ
+684 KEFFENLMENQ

-741 DKILYSNTYGLIMP
+741 DKILYSNAYGLIMP

-845 IPIPLI
+845 IPTPLI

-861 NLNDLNNSKEIINIE
+861 NLNDLNNSKEIINVE
-876 EKEIIKE
+876 EKELAKE

-938 DLLKNSIFSN
+938 NLLKNSIFSN

-1004 YKSFIESKTHKKAFT
+1004 YKSFIESKTHKKAVT

-1024 ATRTL
+1024 TTRTL

>member
-127 KIIDQIFE
+127 KIIDQIFA
-135 SKYKE
+135 SKYQE
-140 KNQNFINFVTKYC
+140 NNQNFINFVTKYC
-153 AKNDKILRKK
+153 IKNDKILRKK

-183 YIENY
+183 YIKNY
-188 YSVDNLNLLFKS
+188 YSVDNLNSLFKS

-226 PYQKF
+226 TYQKF
-231 YTILSPLIQSNTYD
+231 YAILSPLIQSNTYD

-280 KDLCYFNKEAL
+280 KELCYFNKEAL

-302 NIIIEIIRE
+302 SIIIEIIRE

-500 KDKIKAKYQVLDEE
+500 KDKINTKYQVLDEE
-514 IQRDITYKDFCILMD
+514 TQRDITYKDFCILMD

-575 KKEGNNTSNKFY
+575 KKEGNSTSNKFY
-587 FTSIA
+587 YTSIA

-598 IEDETIYQIITN
+598 IEDETIYQTITN
-610 NKITE
+610 NKIKE
-615 TNIYQKCLEISKN
+615 TDIYQKCLEISKN

-642 NEFDFF
+642 NEFNFY

-666 LLDKAKSLNDVG
+666 LLNKAQNLNDVG

-684 KEYFENLMENQ
+684 KDFFENLMENQ

-741 DKILYSNTYGLIMP
+741 DKILYSNAYGLIMP

-861 NLNDLNNSKEIINIE
+861 NLNDLNNSKEIINVE
-876 EKEIIKE
+876 EKELAKE

-938 DLLKNSIFSN
+938 NLLKNSIFSN

-963 KENEEKVGIIDLM
+963 KENEEKVGVIDLM
-976 LEYADHIDI
+976 LEYDDHIDI

-993 DDPAYKKQLQG
+993 DDPAYKKQLEG
-1004 YKSFIESKTHKKAFT
+1004 YKSFIESKTHKKAVT

-1024 ATRTL
+1024 TTRTL

>member
-127 KIIDQIFE
+127 KIIDQIFA
-135 SKYKE
+135 SKYQE
-140 KNQNFINFVTKYC
+140 NNQNFINFVTKYC
-153 AKNDKILRKK
+153 IKNDKILRKK

-188 YSVDNLNLLFKS
+188 YSEDNLNSLFKS
-200 YEDLILNKVNSIK
+200 YVDLILNKVNSIK

-226 PYQKF
+226 TYQKF
-231 YTILSPLIQSNTYD
+231 YAILSPLIQSNTYD

-280 KDLCYFNKEAL
+280 KELCYFNKEAL

-302 NIIIEIIRE
+302 SIIIEIIRE

-500 KDKIKAKYQVLDEE
+500 KDKINAKYQVLDEE
-514 IQRDITYKDFCILMD
+514 TQRDITYNDFCILMD

-575 KKEGNNTSNKFY
+575 KKEGNSTSNKFY
-587 FTSIA
+587 YTSIA

-598 IEDETIYQIITN
+598 IEDETIYQTITN
-610 NKITE
+610 NKIKE
-615 TNIYQKCLEISKN
+615 TDIYQKCLEISKN
-628 IDSMSNY
+628 IDSMSNC

-642 NEFDFF
+642 NEFNFY

-666 LLDKAKSLNDVG
+666 LLNKAQNLNDVG

-684 KEYFENLMENQ
+684 KEFFENLMENQ

-741 DKILYSNTYGLIMP
+741 DKILYSNAYGLIMP

-845 IPIPLI
+845 IPTPLI

-861 NLNDLNNSKEIINIE
+861 NLNDLNNSKEIINVE
-876 EKEIIKE
+876 EKELAKE

-915 LENINLKEPNYNIL
+915 LENINLKNPNYNIL

-1004 YKSFIESKTHKKAFT
+1004 YKSFIESKTHKKAVT

-1024 ATRTL
+1024 TTRTL

>member
-127 KIIDQIFE
+127 KIIDQIFA
-135 SKYKE
+135 SKYQE
-140 KNQNFINFVTKYC
+140 NNQNFINFVTKYC
-153 AKNDKILRKK
+153 TKNDKILRKK

-188 YSVDNLNLLFKS
+188 YSENNLNSLFKS
-200 YEDLILNKVNSIK
+200 YEALILNKVNSIK

-226 PYQKF
+226 AYQKF
-231 YTILSPLIQSNTYD
+231 YTVLSPLIKSTSYD
-245 EVRSSINFTMPRL
+245 EIRSSINFTMPRL

-280 KDLCYFNKEAL
+280 KELCYFNKEAL
-291 LDNLKSTKDDA
+291 LNNLKSTKNDA
-302 NIIIEIIRE
+302 SIIIEIIKE

-338 IKSNELVRE
+338 IKNNELVRE

-500 KDKIKAKYQVLDEE
+500 KDKINAKYQVLDEE
-514 IQRDITYKDFCILMD
+514 TQRDITYKDFCILMD

-575 KKEGNNTSNKFY
+575 KKEGNSTFIKFY
-587 FTSIA
+587 YTSIA

-598 IEDETIYQIITN
+598 IEDETIYQTVIN
-610 NKITE
+610 NKIKE
-615 TNIYQKCLEISKN
+615 TDIYQKCLEISKN

-642 NEFDFF
+642 NEFNFY

-666 LLDKAKSLNDVG
+666 LLDKAKNLNDVG

-741 DKILYSNTYGLIMP
+741 DKILYSNVYDLIMP

-861 NLNDLNNSKEIINIE
+861 NLSDLNNSKEIINVE
-876 EKEIIKE
+876 EKELAKE

-915 LENINLKEPNYNIL
+915 LENINLKNPNYNIL

-963 KENEEKVGIIDLM
+963 KENEEKVGVIDLM
-976 LEYADHIDI
+976 LEYDDHIDI

-993 DDPAYKKQLQG
+993 DDPAYKKQLEG
-1004 YKSFIESKTHKKAFT
+1004 YKSFIETKTHKKAFT

-1024 ATRTL
+1024 TTRTL

>member
-127 KIIDQIFE
+127 KIIDQIFA
-135 SKYKE
+135 SKYQE
-140 KNQNFINFVTKYC
+140 NNQNFINFVTKYC
-153 AKNDKILRKK
+153 IKNDKILRKK

-188 YSVDNLNLLFKS
+188 YSEDNLNSLFKS
-200 YEDLILNKVNSIK
+200 YESLILNKVNSIK

-226 PYQKF
+226 AYQKF
-231 YTILSPLIQSNTYD
+231 YTVLSPLIKSTSYD
-245 EVRSSINFTMPRL
+245 EIRSSINFTMPRL

-268 YKTQISEIAKSI
+268 YKTQISEISESI
-280 KDLCYFNKEAL
+280 KELCYYNKEAL
-291 LDNLKSTKDDA
+291 LNNLKSTKNDA
-302 NIIIEIIRE
+302 SIIIEIIKE

-500 KDKIKAKYQVLDEE
+500 KDKINAKYQVLDEE
-514 IQRDITYKDFCILMD
+514 TQRDITYKDFCILMD

-575 KKEGNNTSNKFY
+575 KKEGNSTSNKFY
-587 FTSIA
+587 YTSIA

-598 IEDETIYQIITN
+598 IEDETIYQTITN
-610 NKITE
+610 NKIKE
-615 TNIYQKCLEISKN
+615 TDIYQKCLEISKN

-642 NEFDFF
+642 NEFNFY

-666 LLDKAKSLNDVG
+666 LLNKAQNLNDVG

-684 KEYFENLMENQ
+684 KEFFENLMENQ

-741 DKILYSNTYGLIMP
+741 DKILYSNAYGLIMP

-861 NLNDLNNSKEIINIE
+861 NLNDLNNSKEIINVE
-876 EKEIIKE
+876 EKELAKE

-905 MKFGTNLHYM
+905 MKFGTKLHYI

-938 DLLKNSIFSN
+938 NLLKNSIFSN
-948 INNAKIYQEYEFIDI
+948 IKNAKIYQEYEFIDI
-963 KENEEKVGIIDLM
+963 KENEEKVGVIDLM
-976 LEYADHIDI
+976 LEYDDHIDI

-993 DDPAYKKQLQG
+993 DDPAYKKQLDG
-1004 YKSFIESKTHKKAFT
+1004 YKSFIESKIHKKTFT

-1024 ATRTL
+1024 TTRTL

>member
-127 KIIDQIFE
+127 KIIDQIFA
-135 SKYKE
+135 SKYQE
-140 KNQNFINFVTKYC
+140 NNQNFINFVTKYC
-153 AKNDKILRKK
+153 IKNDKILRKK

-188 YSVDNLNLLFKS
+188 YSEDNLNSLFKS
-200 YEDLILNKVNSIK
+200 YESLILNKVNSIK

-226 PYQKF
+226 TYQKF
-231 YTILSPLIQSNTYD
+231 YAILSPLIQSNTYD
-245 EVRSSINFTMPRL
+245 EIRSSINFTMPRL

-280 KDLCYFNKEAL
+280 KELCYFNKEAL
-291 LDNLKSTKDDA
+291 LNNLKSTKNDA
-302 NIIIEIIRE
+302 SIIIEIIKE

-514 IQRDITYKDFCILMD
+514 TQRDITYKDFCILMD

-561 VCLINNILGLIINI
+561 VCLISNILGLIINI
-575 KKEGNNTSNKFY
+575 KKEGNSTSNKFY
-587 FTSIA
+587 YTSIA

-598 IEDETIYQIITN
+598 IEDETIYQTITN
-610 NKITE
+610 NKIKE
-615 TNIYQKCLEISKN
+615 TDIYQKCLEISKN

-642 NEFDFF
+642 NEFNFY

-666 LLDKAKSLNDVG
+666 LLNKAQNLNDVG

-684 KEYFENLMENQ
+684 KDFFENLMENQ

-861 NLNDLNNSKEIINIE
+861 NLNDLNNSKEIINVE
-876 EKEIIKE
+876 EKELAKE

-915 LENINLKEPNYNIL
+915 LENINLKDPNYNIL

-938 DLLKNSIFSN
+938 NLLKNSIFSN

-963 KENEEKVGIIDLM
+963 KENEEKVGVIDLM
-976 LEYADHIDI
+976 LEYDDHIDI

-993 DDPAYKKQLQG
+993 DDPAYKKQLEG
-1004 YKSFIESKTHKKAFT
+1004 YKSFIESKTHKKIFT

-1024 ATRTL
+1024 TTRTL